1 MRTFFFLLTCFFC
14 FCCSSF
20 FSFSLAH
27 ALEAVQDVSE
37 TTPGT
42 ALDESRTPDQVD
54 SVLAKLSD
62 EQIRSLLIAEL
73 QRDIVKEDGQE
84 KKKGGFVAR
93 VARGLHILDGED
105 GNTFGKNLRWA
116 WRHSRSLPADLNW
129 ALRQFAADSSIT
141 TAWRNIAFLLL
152 LFFAAF
158 LVELMFSG
166 MTGRVRKQ
174 FQEQLTPELDGM
186 MRFWAAV
193 LQQLPA
199 LVHLVI
205 FSGTAFLLYFW
216 SPASDHQT
224 LRFLF
229 LDLLFIIV
237 GVRLVRRLSLF
248 FCSPERPK
256 LRLLPITDDGAR
268 RLHNS
273 TFFLFTYLITVIS
286 LLALLREVGVQRE
299 SVSLLAIGS
308 ATVLLLLI
316 ALVSLLNRQQV
327 ADYILSGEEQEG
339 GAGWLM
345 QQLAGLW
352 HVLVFGYLLMVWGFL
367 LYNEFSGSGRQNG
380 AFLLSLFILPVFLI
394 LDRVAGW
401 VVRSV
406 VKTMRIYNL
415 PPDEDSETYEEEF
428 AEQKRKEQQLVSRV
442 WRFARLGLLAA
453 LGVWMLSFWGY
464 RIPYA
469 GAIINATF
477 DILLTLTLALVF
489 WRVASSYIERKIQEA
504 TPEEE
509 ENEVQDDEWGAAA
522 TRGRGYTLYPMV
534 RKFLGT
540 VLVVMVTMIVL
551 SSLGV
556 DIGPL
561 LAGAGVIGLAIGF
574 GAQKLVSDVF
584 SGFFYLLDDA
594 FRVGEYLQAGS
605 VSGAVEAITLRN
617 VMLRHHR
624 GMLQIVPYSELGAI
638 TNFMRGGIVVKFNL
652 EFPYD
657 SDIDKIRKI
666 IKKVGQ
672 AMLEDPEFGN
682 DFIRPVKSQGVRE
695 ITNSVMVIRVKF
707 TAQPGTH
714 FVIRREA
721 YRRITEAL
729 AANGI
734 HYAHRKVIVEIPQG
748 EEKNHKTP
756 PTAEQMQRALEAGAA
771 AGQTAMEADAAKK
784 GGSGGGSGS
793 GPAMPGM

>member
-1 MRTFFFLLTCFFC
+1 MI
-14 FCCSSF
+14 
-20 FSFSLAH
+20 
-27 ALEAVQDVSE
+27 
-37 TTPGT
+37 
-42 ALDESRTPDQVD
+42 ALDEVRGADQLD

-62 EQIRSLLIAEL
+62 EQVRSLLIAEL
-73 QRDIVKEDGQE
+73 QRDVVKKEDGQD
-84 KKKGGFVAR
+84 KKKGGFVAW

-105 GNTFGKNLRWA
+105 GNALGENLRRA
-116 WRHSRSLPADLNW
+116 WRHARTLPTDLNW
-129 ALRQFAADSSIT
+129 VLRQFAADSSVT
-141 TAWRNIAFLLL
+141 TAWKNIGILFL

-158 LVELMFSG
+158 LIELMFSG
-166 MTGRVRKQ
+166 VTGRVRKQ
-174 FQEQLTPELDGM
+174 FQEQLTPELEGM
-186 MRFWAAV
+186 RRFWAAV

-199 LVHLVI
+199 LVHLLI
-205 FSGTAFLLYFW
+205 FTGTSFLLYFW
-216 SPASDHQT
+216 SPASELQP

-229 LDLLFIIV
+229 LALLFIIA

-248 FCSPERPK
+248 FCSPEQPK
-256 LRLLPITDDGAR
+256 LRLLPITDDGASS
-268 RLHNS
+268 LHNS
-273 TFFLFTYLITVIS
+273 TCFFSTSLISVIS

-327 ADYILSGEEQEG
+327 ADYILSGEERHG

-345 QQLAGLW
+345 QQFAGLW
-352 HVLVFGYLLMVWGFL
+352 HVLVFGYLIMIWGFL

-394 LDRVAGW
+394 MDRIAGW

-406 VKTMRIYNL
+406 VKALRIYDL
-415 PPDEDSETYEEEF
+415 VPDENSETWEEEF
-428 AEQKRKEQQLVSRV
+428 AELKRREQQLVSRV
-442 WRFARLGLLAA
+442 WQVARLGIFGA
-453 LGVWMLSFWGY
+453 LVVWMLSFWGY
-464 RIPYA
+464 HIPYA
-469 GAIINATF
+469 RAIVNATF

-489 WRVASSYIERKIQEA
+489 WRVASSYIERKIREA

-509 ENEVQDDEWGAAA
+509 ENEAQDDEWGAAA

-657 SDIDKIRKI
+657 SDIDQIRKI

-672 AMLEDPEFGN
+672 AMLEDPEFGK

-729 AANGI
+729 AAKGI
-734 HYAHRKVIVEIPQG
+734 HYAHRKVIVELPQD
-748 EEKNHKTP
+748 EEEDHKAT
-756 PTAEQMQRALEAGAA
+756 PTAQQVQRALEAGGA
-771 AGQTAMEADAAKK
+771 AGQAAMEADAAKK
-784 GGSGGGSGS
+784 ADSDGSS
-793 GPAMPGM
+793 GPALPGM

>member
-1 MRTFFFLLTCFFC
+1 MRTYFFLVACFLGLA
-14 FCCSSF
+14 CSI
-20 FSFSLAH
+20 FSPSP
-27 ALEAVQDVSE
+27 AVQAAQSRPAVSPVGPE
-37 TTPGT
+37 
-42 ALDESRTPDQVD
+42 PDQMN

-62 EQIRSLLIAEL
+62 EQVRSLLIAEL
-73 QRDIVKEDGQE
+73 QRDAAGNSRREE
-84 KKKGGFVAR
+84 EPGGFVAR
-93 VARGLHILDGED
+93 VARGLHVLDGED
-105 GNTFGKNLRWA
+105 GKSFGKNLRWA
-116 WRHSRSLPADLNW
+116 WRHSRSLPDELSR

-141 TAWRNIAFLLL
+141 TAWKNIGLLVL
-152 LFFAAF
+152 IFFAAF

-166 MTGRVRKQ
+166 ITGRLRKQ
-174 FQEQLTPELDGM
+174 FQEQLTPDLTGL
-186 MRFWAAV
+186 MRFWAAM
-193 LQQLPA
+193 LQQLPS

-205 FSGTAFLLYFW
+205 FSGTSLLLYFW
-216 SPASDHQT
+216 SPVSGQQY
-224 LRFLF
+224 LRFFF
-229 LDLLFIIV
+229 LALLYSIV
-237 GVRLVRRLSLF
+237 GIRLVRRLSLF
-248 FCSPERPK
+248 FCSPEDPK

-273 TFFLFTYLITVIS
+273 TLFLFTYLIFTVS
-286 LLALLREVGVQRE
+286 LLALLNEVGVQRV
-299 SVSLLAIGS
+299 SMSLLAIGS
-308 ATVLLLLI
+308 ATIFLLLI

-327 ADYILSGEEQEG
+327 AEYILSGEEQEG

-352 HVLVFGYLLMVWGFL
+352 HVLVFGYLLMVWFFL
-367 LYNEFSGSGRQNG
+367 VYNEFSGSGRQNG
-380 AFLLSLFILPVFLI
+380 AFLLSLFIVPVFLI
-394 LDRVAGW
+394 LDRIGGW

-406 VKTMRIYNL
+406 VETMRIYDL
-415 PPDEDSETYEEEF
+415 PPDEGSENYEEELGR
-428 AEQKRKEQQLVSRV
+428 QKRKEQQLVGRV
-442 WRFARLGLLAA
+442 RRLVRLGILLV

-469 GAIINATF
+469 HALVNATF

-489 WRVASSYIERKIQEA
+489 WRVASSYIERKIREA
-504 TPEEE
+504 TPDEE
-509 ENEVQDDEWGAAA
+509 ENEEQDDEWGAAA

-540 VLVVMVTMIVL
+540 VLITMVTMIVL

-657 SDIDKIRKI
+657 SNIDQIRKI

-672 AMLEDPEFGN
+672 AMLDDPEFGK

-695 ITNSVMVIRVKF
+695 ISNSVMVIRVKF

-729 AANGI
+729 AAKGI
-734 HYAHRKVIVEIPQG
+734 HYAHRKVIVEIPEDEDNG
-748 EEKNHKTP
+748 KKKP
-756 PTAEQMQRALEAGAA
+756 PTAQQMQRALEAGAA
-771 AGQTAMEADAAKK
+771 AGQAAMEADTAEKE
-784 GGSGGGSGS
+784 GSGGSS

>member
-1 MRTFFFLLTCFFC
+1 MRTYFFLVACFLGLA
-14 FCCSSF
+14 CSI
-20 FSFSLAH
+20 FSPSP
-27 ALEAVQDVSE
+27 AVQAAQSRPAVSPVGPE
-37 TTPGT
+37 
-42 ALDESRTPDQVD
+42 PDQMN

-62 EQIRSLLIAEL
+62 EQVRSLLIAEL
-73 QRDIVKEDGQE
+73 QRDAAGNSRLEE
-84 KKKGGFVAR
+84 EPGGFVAR
-93 VARGLHILDGED
+93 VARGLHVLDGED
-105 GNTFGKNLRWA
+105 GKSFGKNLRWA
-116 WRHSRSLPADLNW
+116 WRHSRSLPDELSR

-141 TAWRNIAFLLL
+141 TAWKNIGLLVL
-152 LFFAAF
+152 IFFAAF

-166 MTGRVRKQ
+166 ITGRLRKQ
-174 FQEQLTPELDGM
+174 FQEQLTPDLTGL

-193 LQQLPA
+193 LQQLPS

-205 FSGTAFLLYFW
+205 FSGTSLLLYFW
-216 SPASDHQT
+216 SPVSGQQY
-224 LRFLF
+224 LRFFF
-229 LDLLFIIV
+229 LALLYSIV
-237 GVRLVRRLSLF
+237 GIRLVRRLSLF
-248 FCSPERPK
+248 FCSPEDPK

-273 TFFLFTYLITVIS
+273 TLFLFTYLIFTVS
-286 LLALLREVGVQRE
+286 LLALLNEVGVQRV
-299 SVSLLAIGS
+299 SMSLLAIGS
-308 ATVLLLLI
+308 ATIFLLLI

-327 ADYILSGEEQEG
+327 AEYILSGEEQEG

-352 HVLVFGYLLMVWGFL
+352 HVLVFGYLLMVWFFL
-367 LYNEFSGSGRQNG
+367 VYNEFSGSGRQNG
-380 AFLLSLFILPVFLI
+380 AFLLSLFIVPVFLI
-394 LDRVAGW
+394 LDRIGGW

-406 VKTMRIYNL
+406 VETMRIYDL
-415 PPDEDSETYEEEF
+415 PPDEGSENYEEELGR
-428 AEQKRKEQQLVSRV
+428 QKRKEQQLVGRV
-442 WRFARLGLLAA
+442 RRLVRLGILLV

-469 GAIINATF
+469 HALVNATF

-489 WRVASSYIERKIQEA
+489 WRVASSYIERKIREA
-504 TPEEE
+504 TPDEE
-509 ENEVQDDEWGAAA
+509 ENEEQDDEWGAAA

-540 VLVVMVTMIVL
+540 VLITMVTMIVL

-657 SDIDKIRKI
+657 SNIDQIRKI

-672 AMLEDPEFGN
+672 AMLDDPEFGK

-695 ITNSVMVIRVKF
+695 ISNSVMVIRVKF

-729 AANGI
+729 AAKGI
-734 HYAHRKVIVEIPQG
+734 HYAHRKVIVEIPEDEDNG
-748 EEKNHKTP
+748 KKKP
-756 PTAEQMQRALEAGAA
+756 PTAQQMQRALEAGAA
-771 AGQTAMEADAAKK
+771 AGQAAMEADTAEKE
-784 GGSGGGSGS
+784 GSGGSS

>member
-1 MRTFFFLLTCFFC
+1 MRTYFFLVACFLGLA
-14 FCCSSF
+14 CSI
-20 FSFSLAH
+20 FSPSP
-27 ALEAVQDVSE
+27 AVQAAQSRPAVSPVGPE
-37 TTPGT
+37 
-42 ALDESRTPDQVD
+42 PDQMN

-62 EQIRSLLIAEL
+62 EQVRSLLIAEL
-73 QRDIVKEDGQE
+73 QRDAAGNSRREE
-84 KKKGGFVAR
+84 EPGGFVAR
-93 VARGLHILDGED
+93 VARGLHVLDGED
-105 GNTFGKNLRWA
+105 GKSFGKNLRWA
-116 WRHSRSLPADLNW
+116 WRHSRSLPDELSR

-141 TAWRNIAFLLL
+141 TAWKNIGLLVL
-152 LFFAAF
+152 IFFAAF

-166 MTGRVRKQ
+166 ITGRLRKQ
-174 FQEQLTPELDGM
+174 FQEQLTPDLTGL

-193 LQQLPA
+193 LQQLPS

-205 FSGTAFLLYFW
+205 FSGTSLLLYFW
-216 SPASDHQT
+216 SPVSGQQY
-224 LRFLF
+224 LRFFF
-229 LDLLFIIV
+229 LALLYSIV
-237 GVRLVRRLSLF
+237 GIRLVRRLSLF
-248 FCSPERPK
+248 FCSPEDPK

-273 TFFLFTYLITVIS
+273 TLFLFTYLIFTVS
-286 LLALLREVGVQRE
+286 LLALLNEVGVQRV
-299 SVSLLAIGS
+299 SMSLLAIGS
-308 ATVLLLLI
+308 ATIFLLLI

-327 ADYILSGEEQEG
+327 AEYILSGEEQEG

-352 HVLVFGYLLMVWGFL
+352 HVLVFGYLLMVWFFL
-367 LYNEFSGSGRQNG
+367 VYNEFSGSGRQNG
-380 AFLLSLFILPVFLI
+380 AFLLSLFIVPVFLI
-394 LDRVAGW
+394 LDRIGGW

-406 VKTMRIYNL
+406 VETMRIYDL
-415 PPDEDSETYEEEF
+415 PPDEGSENYEEELGR
-428 AEQKRKEQQLVSRV
+428 QKRKEQQLVGRV
-442 WRFARLGLLAA
+442 RRLVRLGILLV

-464 RIPYA
+464 HIPYA
-469 GAIINATF
+469 HALINATF

-489 WRVASSYIERKIQEA
+489 WRVASSYIERKIREA
-504 TPEEE
+504 TPDEE
-509 ENEVQDDEWGAAA
+509 ENEEQDDEWGAAA

-540 VLVVMVTMIVL
+540 VLITMVTMIVL

-657 SDIDKIRKI
+657 SNIDQIRKI

-672 AMLEDPEFGN
+672 AMLDDPEFGK

-695 ITNSVMVIRVKF
+695 ISNSVMVIRVKF

-729 AANGI
+729 AAKGI
-734 HYAHRKVIVEIPQG
+734 HYAHRKVIVEIPEDEDNG
-748 EEKNHKTP
+748 KKKP
-756 PTAEQMQRALEAGAA
+756 PTAQQMQRALEAGAA
-771 AGQTAMEADAAKK
+771 AGQAAMEADTAEKE
-784 GGSGGGSGS
+784 GSGGSS

>member
-1 MRTFFFLLTCFFC
+1 MNRSLLLVLCLFALCWLTV
-14 FCCSSF
+14 SS
-20 FSFSLAH
+20 SHLVQAAEDKTDLSL
-27 ALEAVQDVSE
+27 EDV
-37 TTPGT
+37 
-42 ALDESRTPDQVD
+42 APDQVD

-62 EQIRSLLIAEL
+62 EQVRSLLISEL
-73 QRDIVKEDGQE
+73 RKQADTSSEQVER
-84 KKKGGFVAR
+84 KGGFVAP
-93 VARGLHILDGED
+93 VAKGLHILDGED
-105 GNTFGKNLRWA
+105 GNNFGRRLQRA
-116 WRHSRSLPADLNW
+116 WRQARSLPDDVQW
-129 ALRQFAADSSIT
+129 MFRQFAADSSPP
-141 TAWRNIAFLLL
+141 TAWKNIGLLLL
-152 LFFAAF
+152 LFCAAF
-158 LVELMFSG
+158 FVEMLFRLMS
-166 MTGRVRKQ
+166 RKVKKQ
-174 FQEQLTPELDGM
+174 FQEQVMPELDGV

-193 LQQLPA
+193 LQQLPCVVY
-199 LVHLVI
+199 LVVFAGSSL
-205 FSGTAFLLYFW
+205 LLYVW
-216 SPASDHQT
+216 SPLTEPQA
-224 LRFLF
+224 LRYLF
-229 LDLLFIIV
+229 LDLLFIIIAI
-237 GVRLVRRLSLF
+237 RLARLLSLLF
-248 FCSPERPK
+248 TSPGQSK
-256 LRLLPITDDGAR
+256 LRLLPISDNGAI
-268 RLHNS
+268 RLHGS
-273 TFFLFTYLITVIS
+273 VLFLTSYVITAI
-286 LLALLREVGVQRE
+286 ALVALFLEVGIQPT
-299 SVSLLAIGS
+299 SISLLAIGI

-316 ALVSLLNRQQV
+316 AIVSQLNRHQV
-327 ADYILSGEEQEG
+327 AAYILSGQEEG
-339 GAGWLM
+339 SDAGWLT

-352 HVLVFGYLLMVWGFL
+352 HVLVYGYLLVVWGFL

-380 AFLLSLFILPVFLI
+380 AFLLSLFVIPVFLVM
-394 LDRVAGW
+394 DRVAGW

-406 VKTMRIYNL
+406 VKTMRIYDI
-415 PPDEDSETYEEEF
+415 PPDEYADDYEEQL
-428 AEQKRKEQQLVSRV
+428 ADQKHKEHKLVTRLWRV
-442 WRFARLGLLAA
+442 ARLAILAT
-453 LGVWMLSFWGY
+453 LTVWMLSLWDY
-464 RIPYA
+464 QIPYA
-469 GAIINATF
+469 GAIVNATF
-477 DILLTLTLALVF
+477 DILLTLTLALIF

-509 ENEVQDDEWGAAA
+509 ENEAQDDEWGAAA
-522 TRGRGYTLYPMV
+522 TRGRSYTLLPMV

-540 VLVVMVTMIVL
+540 VLVVMVTLIVL

-624 GMLQIVPYSELGAI
+624 GMLQIVPYSELGSI

-657 SDIDKIRKI
+657 SNIDKIRKI

-672 AMLEDPEFGN
+672 AMLEDEEFGK

-729 AANGI
+729 AGQGI
-734 HYAHRKVIVEIPQG
+734 HYAHRKVIVEMPQD
-748 EEKNHKTP
+748 EEGREAAPTP
-756 PTAEQMQRALEAGAA
+756 QQMQRALEAGAA
-771 AGQTAMEADAAKK
+771 AGQATMAAEEAQKK
-784 GGSGGGSGS
+784 ASEKGNS
-793 GPAMPGM
+793 GPTMP

>member
-1 MRTFFFLLTCFFC
+1 MRTYFFLVACFLGLA
-14 FCCSSF
+14 CSI
-20 FSFSLAH
+20 FSPSP
-27 ALEAVQDVSE
+27 AVQAAQSRPAVSPVGPE
-37 TTPGT
+37 
-42 ALDESRTPDQVD
+42 PDQMN

-62 EQIRSLLIAEL
+62 EQVRSLLIAEL
-73 QRDIVKEDGQE
+73 QRDAAGNSRREE
-84 KKKGGFVAR
+84 EPGGFVAR
-93 VARGLHILDGED
+93 VARGLHVLDGED
-105 GNTFGKNLRWA
+105 GKSFGKNLRWA
-116 WRHSRSLPADLNW
+116 WRHSRSLPDELSR

-141 TAWRNIAFLLL
+141 TAWKNIGLLVL
-152 LFFAAF
+152 IFFAAF

-166 MTGRVRKQ
+166 ITGRLRKQ
-174 FQEQLTPELDGM
+174 FQEQLTPDLTGL

-193 LQQLPA
+193 LQQLPS

-205 FSGTAFLLYFW
+205 FSGTSLLLYFW
-216 SPASDHQT
+216 SPVSGQQY
-224 LRFLF
+224 LRFFF
-229 LDLLFIIV
+229 LALLYSIV
-237 GVRLVRRLSLF
+237 GIRLVRRLSLF
-248 FCSPERPK
+248 FCSPEDPK

-273 TFFLFTYLITVIS
+273 TLFLFTYLIFTVS
-286 LLALLREVGVQRE
+286 LLALLNEVGVQRV
-299 SVSLLAIGS
+299 SMSLLAIGS
-308 ATVLLLLI
+308 ATIFLLLI

-327 ADYILSGEEQEG
+327 AEYILSGEEQEG

-352 HVLVFGYLLMVWGFL
+352 HVLVFGYLLMVWFFL
-367 LYNEFSGSGRQNG
+367 VYNEFSGSGRQNG
-380 AFLLSLFILPVFLI
+380 AFLLSLFIVPVFLI
-394 LDRVAGW
+394 LDRIGGW

-406 VKTMRIYNL
+406 VETMRIYDL
-415 PPDEDSETYEEEF
+415 PPDEGSENYEEELGR
-428 AEQKRKEQQLVSRV
+428 QKRKEQQLVGRV
-442 WRFARLGLLAA
+442 RRLVRLGILLV

-469 GAIINATF
+469 HALVNATF

-489 WRVASSYIERKIQEA
+489 WRVASSYIERKIREA
-504 TPEEE
+504 TPDEE
-509 ENEVQDDEWGAAA
+509 ENEEQDDEWGAAA

-540 VLVVMVTMIVL
+540 VLITMVTMIVL

-657 SDIDKIRKI
+657 SNIDQIRKI

-672 AMLEDPEFGN
+672 AMLDDPEFGK

-695 ITNSVMVIRVKF
+695 ISNSVMVIRVKF

-729 AANGI
+729 AAKGI
-734 HYAHRKVIVEIPQG
+734 HYAHRKVIVEIPEDEDNG
-748 EEKNHKTP
+748 KKKP
-756 PTAEQMQRALEAGAA
+756 PTAQQMQRALEAGAA
-771 AGQTAMEADAAKK
+771 AGQAAMEADTAEKE
-784 GGSGGGSGS
+784 GSGGSS

>member
-1 MRTFFFLLTCFFC
+1 MRTSFFILTCFFYLS
-14 FCCSSF
+14 CSLLS
-20 FSFSLAH
+20 SPPPVQAAQSPPEVSLDGVA
-27 ALEAVQDVSE
+27 
-37 TTPGT
+37 
-42 ALDESRTPDQVD
+42 PDQVD

-62 EQIRSLLIAEL
+62 EQVRSLLIAEL
-73 QRDIVKEDGQE
+73 QRDVAKENGQE
-84 KKKGGFVAR
+84 QKQGGFVAR
-93 VARGLHILDGED
+93 VARGLHVLDGED
-105 GNTFGKNLRWA
+105 GNTLGKNLRWT
-116 WRHSRSLPADLNW
+116 WRHSRSLPDDLNW
-129 ALRQFAADSSIT
+129 ALRQFAADFSIT
-141 TAWRNIAFLLL
+141 TAWKNIGILLL

-199 LVHLVI
+199 LVHLII
-205 FSGTAFLLYFW
+205 FSGTSLLLYFW
-216 SPASDHQT
+216 SPAAGLQF

-229 LDLLFIIV
+229 LVLLFIFV
-237 GVRLVRRLSLF
+237 GIRLVRRLSLF
-248 FCSPERPK
+248 FCSPEQPK
-256 LRLLPITDDGAR
+256 LRLLPITNDGAR

-273 TFFLFTYLITVIS
+273 TFFLFTYLMTVIS
-286 LLALLREVGVQRE
+286 LLALLNEVGVQRE

-308 ATVLLLLI
+308 ATVFLLLI
-316 ALVSLLNRQQV
+316 ALISLLNRQQV
-327 ADYILSGEEQEG
+327 ADYILSDEEQEG
-339 GAGWLM
+339 GGGWLM
-345 QQLAGLW
+345 QQFAGLW
-352 HVLVFGYLLMVWGFL
+352 HVLVFGYLLMVWFFL
-367 LYNEFSGSGRQNG
+367 LYNQFSGSGRQNG
-380 AFLLSLFILPVFLI
+380 AFLLSLFILPVFLV
-394 LDRVAGW
+394 LDRLAGW

-406 VKTMRIYNL
+406 IRTMRIYDL
-415 PPDEDSETYEEEF
+415 PPDEDSENYAEEV
-428 AEQKRKEQQLVSRV
+428 AGQKRKEQQLVVRV
-442 WRFARLGLLAA
+442 RRVARLGILAA
-453 LGVWMLSFWGY
+453 LGIWMLSFWGY
-464 RIPYA
+464 HIPYA
-469 GAIINATF
+469 RAIVSATF
-477 DILLTLTLALVF
+477 DILLTLTLALTF
-489 WRVASSYIERKIQEA
+489 WRVASSYIERKIKQA

-509 ENEVQDDEWGAAA
+509 ENEAQDDEWGAAA

-540 VLVVMVTMIVL
+540 VLVVMVTMIIL

-574 GAQKLVSDVF
+574 GAQKLVADVF

-652 EFPYD
+652 EFSYD
-657 SDIDKIRKI
+657 SNIDQIRKI
-666 IKKVGQ
+666 IKKVGR
-672 AMLEDPEFGN
+672 AMLEDPEFGK

-729 AANGI
+729 AAKGI
-734 HYAHRKVIVEIPQG
+734 HYAHRKVIVELPQ
-748 EEKNHKTP
+748 EEEEDHKTP
-756 PTAEQMQRALEAGAA
+756 PTAQQIQRALEAGAA
-771 AGQTAMEADAAKK
+771 AGQAAMEAGAQKA
-784 GGSGGGSGS
+784 GSGGSS

>member
-1 MRTFFFLLTCFFC
+1 MRTYFFLVACFLGLA
-14 FCCSSF
+14 CSI
-20 FSFSLAH
+20 FSPSP
-27 ALEAVQDVSE
+27 AVQAAQSRPAVSPVGPE
-37 TTPGT
+37 
-42 ALDESRTPDQVD
+42 PDQMN

-62 EQIRSLLIAEL
+62 EQVRSLLIAEL
-73 QRDIVKEDGQE
+73 QRDAAGNSRLEE
-84 KKKGGFVAR
+84 EPGGFVAR
-93 VARGLHILDGED
+93 VARGLHVLDGED
-105 GNTFGKNLRWA
+105 GKSFGKNLRWA
-116 WRHSRSLPADLNW
+116 WRHSRSLPDELSR

-141 TAWRNIAFLLL
+141 TAWKNIGLLVL
-152 LFFAAF
+152 IFFAAF

-166 MTGRVRKQ
+166 ITGRLRKQ
-174 FQEQLTPELDGM
+174 FQEQLTPDLTGL
-186 MRFWAAV
+186 MRFWAAM
-193 LQQLPA
+193 LQQLPS

-205 FSGTAFLLYFW
+205 FSGTSLLLYFW
-216 SPASDHQT
+216 SPVSGQQY
-224 LRFLF
+224 LRFFF
-229 LDLLFIIV
+229 LALLYSIV
-237 GVRLVRRLSLF
+237 GIRLVRRLSLF
-248 FCSPERPK
+248 FCSPEDPK

-273 TFFLFTYLITVIS
+273 TLFLFTYLIFTVS
-286 LLALLREVGVQRE
+286 LLALLNEVGVQRV
-299 SVSLLAIGS
+299 SMSLLAIGS
-308 ATVLLLLI
+308 ATIFLLLI

-327 ADYILSGEEQEG
+327 AEYILSGEEQEG

-352 HVLVFGYLLMVWGFL
+352 HVLVFGYLLMVWFFL
-367 LYNEFSGSGRQNG
+367 VYNEFSGSGRQNG
-380 AFLLSLFILPVFLI
+380 AFLLSLFIVPVFLI
-394 LDRVAGW
+394 LDRIGGW

-406 VKTMRIYNL
+406 VETMRIYDL
-415 PPDEDSETYEEEF
+415 PPDEGSENYEEELGR
-428 AEQKRKEQQLVSRV
+428 QKRKEQQLVGRV
-442 WRFARLGLLAA
+442 RRLVRLGILLV

-469 GAIINATF
+469 HALVNATF

-489 WRVASSYIERKIQEA
+489 WRVASSYIERKIREA
-504 TPEEE
+504 TPDEE
-509 ENEVQDDEWGAAA
+509 ENEEQDDEWGAAA

-540 VLVVMVTMIVL
+540 VLITMVTMIVL

-657 SDIDKIRKI
+657 SNIDQIRKI

-672 AMLEDPEFGN
+672 AMLDDPEFGK

-695 ITNSVMVIRVKF
+695 ISNSVMVIRVKF

-729 AANGI
+729 AAKGI
-734 HYAHRKVIVEIPQG
+734 HYAHRKVIVEIPEDEDNG
-748 EEKNHKTP
+748 KKKP
-756 PTAEQMQRALEAGAA
+756 PTAQQMQRALEAGAA
-771 AGQTAMEADAAKK
+771 AGQAAMEADTAEKE
-784 GGSGGGSGS
+784 GSGGSS